1 MPVRAPVTAS
11 VRAPVP
17 AGVAAIALALLAAF
31 AAPAGAAG
39 AADPAPPKLD
49 RLAIV
54 DRAIEHHG
62 GDRYAA
68 SETALDLCSLSGCF
82 HLVVRV
88 DGGLY
93 DYDVRG
99 EVRGVERRV
108 RASNDRVERW
118 DDGEPAALDPEG
130 ERRARDFV
138 DARVYFPFLPYRLN
152 DPGVYKQDLGLER
165 WGEREL
171 HKVKVTFERGSSSAA
186 EDEYLY
192 WFDPGSG
199 RLEQFAY
206 SFAGSPG
213 GLRFRRGHGHRRV
226 GGLLFF
232 DQENLGVDEDGLAV
246 DQVTPEFVAAR
257 MRKVSD
263 VVLRGIAVRSLGGE
277 ADGP

>member
-1 MPVRAPVTAS
+1 MPVAPTV
-11 VRAPVP
+11 
-17 AGVAAIALALLAAF
+17 LALLALATP
-31 AAPAGAAG
+31 AAEAPAPAAESPT
-39 AADPAPPKLD
+39 AAPPKLD

-68 SETALDLCSLSGCF
+68 SETALDICSLSGCF

-108 RASNDRVERW
+108 RATNDRAERW

-138 DARVYFPFLPYRLN
+138 D
-152 DPGVYKQDLGLER
+152 
-165 WGEREL
+165 
-171 HKVKVTFERGSSSAA
+171 
-186 EDEYLY
+186 
-192 WFDPGSG
+192 
-199 RLEQFAY
+199 
-206 SFAGSPG
+206 
-213 GLRFRRGHGHRRV
+213 
-226 GGLLFF
+226 
-232 DQENLGVDEDGLAV
+232 QENLGVDGDGLAV

>member
-68 SETALDLCSLSGCF
+68 SETALDICSLSGCF

-108 RASNDRVERW
+108 RATNDRAERW

-138 DARVYFPFLPYRLN
+138 D
-152 DPGVYKQDLGLER
+152 
-165 WGEREL
+165 
-171 HKVKVTFERGSSSAA
+171 
-186 EDEYLY
+186 
-192 WFDPGSG
+192 
-199 RLEQFAY
+199 
-206 SFAGSPG
+206 
-213 GLRFRRGHGHRRV
+213 
-226 GGLLFF
+226 
-232 DQENLGVDEDGLAV
+232 QENLGVDGDGLAV